1 MLDIIIAAAVAVLSG
16 MGVGSGGLLVV
27 YLTLA
32 AGMAQPAAQA
42 LNLFFFLF
50 AAGAS
55 TAVNIRRRN
64 IAWGCVLLLG
74 MGGVIGAVA
83 GSALAAVIRPRV
95 LRMLFGLMLTL
106 TGARGL
112 IGSVSTMIKTHSK
125 KAKTGLPR

>member
-1 MLDIIIAAAVAVLSG
+1 MLDIIVGAAVAVLSG

-32 AGMAQPAAQA
+32 AEMQQAPAQA

-50 AAGAS
+50 AAGSS

-74 MGGVIGAVA
+74 IGGAVGAIA
-83 GSALAAVIRPRV
+83 GTVAAAAAKPRV
-95 LRMLFGLMLTL
+95 LKMLFGLMLTV

-112 IGSVSTMIKTHSK
+112 IGTVRDGIKKLSSK
-125 KAKTGLPR
+125 KRS

>member
-1 MLDIIIAAAVAVLSG
+1 MLDIIVGTAVAVLSG

-32 AGMAQPAAQA
+32 AGMSKAPAQA

-50 AAGAS
+50 AASAW

-64 IAWGCVLLLG
+64 IAWGCVILLG
-74 MGGVIGAVA
+74 LGGAVGAIA
-83 GSALAAVIRPRV
+83 GSAIAAVAKPRV
-95 LRMLFGLMLTL
+95 LRMLFGIMLTV

-112 IGSVSTMIKTHSK
+112 IGTLRDGIKRLR
-125 KAKTGLPR
+125 TGS

>member
-1 MLDIIIAAAVAVLSG
+1 MLDIIVGTAVAVLSG

-32 AGMAQPAAQA
+32 AGISQAPAQA

-50 AAGAS
+50 AASAS

-64 IAWGCVLLLG
+64 IAWGCVILLG
-74 MGGVIGAVA
+74 LGGAVGAIA
-83 GSALAAVIRPRV
+83 GSAIAAVAKPRV
-95 LRMLFGLMLTL
+95 LRMLFGIMLTV

-112 IGSVSTMIKTHSK
+112 IVTLRDGIKRLRTGS
-125 KAKTGLPR
+125 

>member
-1 MLDIIIAAAVAVLSG
+1 MLDIIVGTAVAVLSG

-32 AGMAQPAAQA
+32 AGMSQAPAQA

-50 AAGAS
+50 AASAS

-64 IAWGCVLLLG
+64 ISWGCVILLG
-74 MGGVIGAVA
+74 LGGAVGAIA
-83 GSALAAVIRPRV
+83 GSAIAAVAKPRV
-95 LRMLFGLMLTL
+95 LRMLFGIMLTV

-112 IGSVSTMIKTHSK
+112 IGTLRDGIKRLR
-125 KAKTGLPR
+125 TGS

>member
-1 MLDIIIAAAVAVLSG
+1 MLDIIVGTAVAVLSG

-32 AGMAQPAAQA
+32 AGMSQEPAQA

-50 AAGAS
+50 AASAS

-64 IAWGCVLLLG
+64 IAWGCVILLG
-74 MGGVIGAVA
+74 LGGAVGAIA
-83 GSALAAVIRPRV
+83 GSAIAAVAKPRV
-95 LRMLFGLMLTL
+95 LRMLFGIMLTV

-112 IGSVSTMIKTHSK
+112 IGTLRDGIKRLR
-125 KAKTGLPR
+125 TGS

>member
-1 MLDIIIAAAVAVLSG
+1 MLDIIVGAAVAVLSG

-32 AGMAQPAAQA
+32 SGMSQAPAQA

-50 AAGAS
+50 AASAS

-64 IAWGCVLLLG
+64 IAWGCVILLG
-74 MGGVIGAVA
+74 LGGAVGAIA
-83 GSALAAVIRPRV
+83 GSAIAAVAKPRV
-95 LRMLFGLMLTL
+95 LRMLFGIMLTV

-112 IGSVSTMIKTHSK
+112 IGTLRDGIKRLR
-125 KAKTGLPR
+125 TGS

>member
-1 MLDIIIAAAVAVLSG
+1 MLDIIVGTAVAVLSG

-32 AGMAQPAAQA
+32 AGMSQAPAQA

-50 AAGAS
+50 AASAS

-64 IAWGCVLLLG
+64 IAWGCVILLG
-74 MGGVIGAVA
+74 LGGAVGAIA
-83 GSALAAVIRPRV
+83 GSAIAAVAKPRV
-95 LRMLFGLMLTL
+95 LRMLFGIMLTV

-112 IGSVSTMIKTHSK
+112 IGTLRDGIKKLS
-125 KAKTGLPR
+125 AGS

>member
-1 MLDIIIAAAVAVLSG
+1 MLDIIVGTAVAVLSG

-32 AGMAQPAAQA
+32 AGMSQAPAPA

-50 AAGAS
+50 AASAS

-64 IAWGCVLLLG
+64 IAWGCVILLG
-74 MGGVIGAVA
+74 LGGAVGAIA
-83 GSALAAVIRPRV
+83 GSAIAAVAKPRV
-95 LRMLFGLMLTL
+95 LRMLFGIMLTV

-112 IGSVSTMIKTHSK
+112 IGTLRDGIKRLR
-125 KAKTGLPR
+125 TGS

>member
-1 MLDIIIAAAVAVLSG
+1 MLDIIVGAAVAVLSG

-32 AGMAQPAAQA
+32 AEMQQAPAQA

-74 MGGVIGAVA
+74 IGGAVGAIA
-83 GSALAAVIRPRV
+83 GTVAAAAAKPRV
-95 LRMLFGLMLTL
+95 LKMLFGLMLTV

-112 IGSVSTMIKTHSK
+112 IGTVRDGIKKLSSK
-125 KAKTGLPR
+125 KRS

>member
-1 MLDIIIAAAVAVLSG
+1 MLDIIVGTAVAVLSG

-32 AGMAQPAAQA
+32 AGMSQAPAQA

-50 AAGAS
+50 AASAS

-64 IAWGCVLLLG
+64 IAWGCVILLG
-74 MGGVIGAVA
+74 LGGAVGAIA
-83 GSALAAVIRPRV
+83 GSAIVAVAKPRV
-95 LRMLFGLMLTL
+95 LRMLFGIMLTV

-112 IGSVSTMIKTHSK
+112 IGTLRDGIKRLR
-125 KAKTGLPR
+125 TGS

>member
-1 MLDIIIAAAVAVLSG
+1 MLDIIVGTAVAVLSG

-32 AGMAQPAAQA
+32 AGISQAPAQA

-50 AAGAS
+50 AASAS

-64 IAWGCVLLLG
+64 IAWGCVILLG
-74 MGGVIGAVA
+74 LGGAVGAIA
-83 GSALAAVIRPRV
+83 GSAIAAVAKPRV
-95 LRMLFGLMLTL
+95 LRMLFGIMLTV

-112 IGSVSTMIKTHSK
+112 IGTLRNGIKRLRTVS
-125 KAKTGLPR
+125 

>member
-1 MLDIIIAAAVAVLSG
+1 MLDIIVGTAVAVLSG

-32 AGMAQPAAQA
+32 SGMSQAPAQA

-50 AAGAS
+50 AASAS

-64 IAWGCVLLLG
+64 IAWGCVILLG
-74 MGGVIGAVA
+74 LGGAVGAIA
-83 GSALAAVIRPRV
+83 GSAIAAVAKPRV
-95 LRMLFGLMLTL
+95 LRMLFGTMLTV

-112 IGSVSTMIKTHSK
+112 IGTLRDGIKRLR
-125 KAKTGLPR
+125 TGS

>member
-1 MLDIIIAAAVAVLSG
+1 MLDIIVGAAVAVLSG

-32 AGMAQPAAQA
+32 AEMQQAPAQA

-74 MGGVIGAVA
+74 IGGAVGAIA
-83 GSALAAVIRPRV
+83 GTVAAAAAKPRV
-95 LRMLFGLMLTL
+95 LKMLFGLMLTV

-112 IGSVSTMIKTHSK
+112 IGTVRDGIKKLGSK
-125 KAKTGLPR
+125 KRS

>member
-1 MLDIIIAAAVAVLSG
+1 MLDIIVGTAVAVLSG

-32 AGMAQPAAQA
+32 AGISQAPAQA

-50 AAGAS
+50 AASAS

-64 IAWGCVLLLG
+64 IAWGCVILLG
-74 MGGVIGAVA
+74 LGGAVGAIA
-83 GSALAAVIRPRV
+83 GSAIAAVTKPRV
-95 LRMLFGLMLTL
+95 LRMLFGIMLTV

-112 IGSVSTMIKTHSK
+112 IGTLRDGIKRLR
-125 KAKTGLPR
+125 TGS

>member
-1 MLDIIIAAAVAVLSG
+1 MLDIIVGTAVAVLSG

-32 AGMAQPAAQA
+32 AGMSQAPAQA

-50 AAGAS
+50 AASAS

-64 IAWGCVLLLG
+64 IAWGCVILLG
-74 MGGVIGAVA
+74 LGGAVGAIA
-83 GSALAAVIRPRV
+83 GSAIAAVAKPRV
-95 LRMLFGLMLTL
+95 LRMLFGIMLTV

-112 IGSVSTMIKTHSK
+112 IGTLRDGIKRLRAWS
-125 KAKTGLPR
+125 

>member
-1 MLDIIIAAAVAVLSG
+1 MLDIIVGTAVAVLSG

-32 AGMAQPAAQA
+32 AGMSQAPAQA

-50 AAGAS
+50 AASAS

-64 IAWGCVLLLG
+64 IAWGCVILLG
-74 MGGVIGAVA
+74 LGGAVGAIA
-83 GSALAAVIRPRV
+83 GSAIAAVAKPRV
-95 LRMLFGLMLTL
+95 LRMLFGIMLTV

-112 IGSVSTMIKTHSK
+112 IGTLRDGIKRL
-125 KAKTGLPR
+125 KTGS

>member
-1 MLDIIIAAAVAVLSG
+1 MLDIIVGTAVAVLSG

-32 AGMAQPAAQA
+32 AGMSQAPAQA

-50 AAGAS
+50 AASAS

-64 IAWGCVLLLG
+64 IAWGCVILLG
-74 MGGVIGAVA
+74 LGGAVGAIA
-83 GSALAAVIRPRV
+83 GSAIAAVAKPRV
-95 LRMLFGLMLTL
+95 LRMLFGIMLTV

-112 IGSVSTMIKTHSK
+112 IGTLRDARIGSRT
-125 KAKTGLPR
+125 ACA

>member
-1 MLDIIIAAAVAVLSG
+1 MLDIIVGTAVAVLSG

-32 AGMAQPAAQA
+32 AGMSQAPAQA

-50 AAGAS
+50 AASAS

-64 IAWGCVLLLG
+64 IAWGCVILLG
-74 MGGVIGAVA
+74 LGGAVGAIA
-83 GSALAAVIRPRV
+83 GSAIAAVTKPRV
-95 LRMLFGLMLTL
+95 LRMLFGIMLTV

-112 IGSVSTMIKTHSK
+112 IGTLRDGIKRLR
-125 KAKTGLPR
+125 TGS

>member
-1 MLDIIIAAAVAVLSG
+1 MLDIIVGTAVAVLSG

-32 AGMAQPAAQA
+32 AGISQAPAQA

-50 AAGAS
+50 AASAS

-64 IAWGCVLLLG
+64 IAWGCVILLG
-74 MGGVIGAVA
+74 LGGAVGAIA
-83 GSALAAVIRPRV
+83 GSAIAAVAKPRV
-95 LRMLFGLMLTL
+95 LRMLFGIMLTV

-112 IGSVSTMIKTHSK
+112 IGTLRNGIKRLR
-125 KAKTGLPR
+125 TGS

>member
-1 MLDIIIAAAVAVLSG
+1 MLDIIVGTAVAVLSG

-32 AGMAQPAAQA
+32 AGMSQAPAQA

-50 AAGAS
+50 AASAS

-64 IAWGCVLLLG
+64 IAWGCVILLG
-74 MGGVIGAVA
+74 LGGAVGAIA
-83 GSALAAVIRPRV
+83 GSAIAAMAKPRV
-95 LRMLFGLMLTL
+95 LRMLFGIMLTV

-112 IGSVSTMIKTHSK
+112 IGTLRDGIKRLR
-125 KAKTGLPR
+125 TGS